1 MKRIILTQSILV
13 SFALFG
19 CGGSTDAPVS
29 STPCSPTRPVVM
41 VTDLNYPQQ
50 DCAQAASS
58 VEGQLESLR
67 YRKACQAAEP
77 GTALPS
83 GVTRARVTD
92 CRTVDSGS
100 SDSGSSDSGSSDS
113 GSSDARGVFVD
124 VEVCCAEAVHR
135 TLPPE
140 SVVRAEGPKC
150 PDWRTRTR
158 ASGLHYP
165 DAESCDSILSKAEAE
180 LGSMHYRGACNAA
193 TPRTT
198 RPARVLEARV
208 VECRSGG
215 TSTGVSID
223 VELCCEA
230 KVFEEGDFRELV
242 LRRPPEEVWAALGE
256 PQRIT
261 EQAQDVYWNYPV
273 EVARGER
280 VFPEVTLVFA
290 EGRVNSYYLVIHFTL
305 VMNQA
310 ILGLA
315 LLAAK
320 TESVERRFSKTS
332 GGVH

>member
-1 MKRIILTQSILV
+1 MKRIIFTQSILV

-19 CGGSTDAPVS
+19 CGGSTDAPPVS

-92 CRTVDSGS
+92 CRTVDSRN
-100 SDSGSSDSGSSDS
+100 SDSRSSDS
-113 GSSDARGVFVD
+113 GSSDARGVSVD

-135 TLPPE
+135 TLQPE
-140 SVVRAEGPKC
+140 SVLRSEGPKC

-180 LGSMHYRGACNAA
+180 LGSMHYRRACNAA
-193 TPRTT
+193 TPRAT
-198 RPARVLEARV
+198 RPGRVLEARV

-215 TSTGVSID
+215 TSTGVNID

-230 KVFEEGDFRELV
+230 KVFEEGDFRDLV
-242 LRRPPEEVWAALGE
+242 WRHPPEEVRAALGE

-261 EQAQDVYWNYPV
+261 EQEQDVYWNYPL

-280 VFPEVTLVFA
+280 VFPEVTLVFV
-290 EGRVNSYYLVIHFTL
+290 EGRVNSYYF
-305 VMNQA
+305 
-310 ILGLA
+310 
-315 LLAAK
+315 
-320 TESVERRFSKTS
+320 
-332 GGVH
+332 